1 MQTKQQIQQLLAALG
16 IFPKKRLG
24 QNFLIDQNIIR
35 LIVNSANITDQ
46 DVVLEVGC
54 GTGTMTELIQE
65 QAGHVITVDLD
76 EDVASIAAEQLKDF
90 PNVTLFNTDILAGK
104 HHVSQEVLD
113 AITVARRTYAQ
124 DFLLVA
130 NLPYN
135 VASPVMINLVTGPIP
150 IDRMVVTIQKEVG
163 DRMIATTGMNH
174 YGSLS
179 ILLQATGHIELVRIL
194 KPSVFWPQPKVD
206 SAIVK
211 YTRNQTKTDRILSLP
226 LLAATLNLFL
236 GQRRKMIKA
245 AAKNAQGNLKSIK
258 HWPDLFEQCHMAP
271 NLRPDQITPDQYV
284 NLANLL
290 TEHVEAP

>member
-1 MQTKQQIQQLLAALG
+1 MQTKQQIQQFLASLG
-16 IFPKKRLG
+16 TFPKKRLG

-35 LIVNSANITDQ
+35 LIVDSAEIADQ
-46 DVVLEVGC
+46 DVALEVGC
-54 GTGTMTELIQE
+54 GTGTMTELIRE
-65 QAGHVITVDLD
+65 RAGHVIAVDLD
-76 EDVASIAAEQLKDF
+76 ADVAQIAAEQLRDF

-104 HHVSQEVLD
+104 HTVAQEVLD
-113 AITVARRTYAQ
+113 AITAARKIYAR

-179 ILLQATGHIELVRIL
+179 ILLQATGRIELVRIL

-211 YTRNQTKTDRILSLP
+211 YTRDQAKTDRILNLP
-226 LLAATLNLFL
+226 LLAATLALFL

-245 AAKNAQGNLKSIK
+245 AAKNAQSNLKHVK
-258 HWPDLFEQCHMAP
+258 NWPELFEQCQMDP

-284 NLANLL
+284 QLANLL
-290 TEHVEAP
+290 TTLVH

>member
-1 MQTKQQIQQLLAALG
+1 MQTKQQIQQFLTSLG

-35 LIVNSANITDQ
+35 LIVNAAKITNQ

-54 GTGTMTELIQE
+54 GTGTMTELIRE
-65 QAGHVITVDLD
+65 QTGHVIAVDLD
-76 EDVASIAAEQLKDF
+76 PDVASIAAEQLKDS

-104 HHVSQEVLD
+104 HHVAQEVLN
-113 AITVARRTYAQ
+113 AITEARKTFTQ

-130 NLPYN
+130 NLPYA
-135 VASPVMINLVTGPIP
+135 VASPVMINLIAGPIP

-211 YTRNQTKTDRILSLP
+211 YTRDQAKTDKILNLP
-226 LLAATLNLFL
+226 LLADTLNLFL

-245 AAKNAQGNLKSIK
+245 SAKNAQGKLKSIK
-258 HWPDLFEQCHMAP
+258 DWPGLFEKCHMDP
-271 NLRPDQITPDQYV
+271 NLRPDQITPEQYV
-284 NLANLL
+284 QLANLL
-290 TEHVEAP
+290 TEHILT